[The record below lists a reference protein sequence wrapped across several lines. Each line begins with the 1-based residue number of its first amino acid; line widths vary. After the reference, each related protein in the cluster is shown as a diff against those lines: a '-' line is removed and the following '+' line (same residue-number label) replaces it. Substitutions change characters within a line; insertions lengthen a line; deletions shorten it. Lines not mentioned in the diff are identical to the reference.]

1 MYLFTFYFY
10 FHFCPSLSL
19 PNSAILKFFMCL
31 RWKLFYFHLGICRVF
46 ILILLLNSMDLES
59 TIGFIFL
66 ISTYLDQIQLRLI
79 IYLIFLH
86 QIRTLTFIILES
98 AFFCMYHSIIL
109 LKDFAGQN
117 NIYLLDKVLVLPL
130 KIYEKLLNFHLHQL
144 YIQNINCR
152 VLILIFR
159 RHLLYLYFI
168 ILELRLK
175 VFKIIIEKSRVHFP
189 NIKYLAWNHRLP
201 YF

>member
-1 MYLFTFYFY
+1 M
-10 FHFCPSLSL
+10 
-19 PNSAILKFFMCL
+19 FFMCL
-31 RWKLFYFHLGICRVF
+31 RWKLFYFHLGICRVS
-46 ILILLLNSMDLES
+46 ILIFRLNSLDPES

-66 ISTYLDQIQLRLI
+66 ISTYLDQTQLRLI

-86 QIRTLTFIILES
+86 QIQTLTFIILES

-117 NIYLLDKVLVLPL
+117 NIYLLDKVLILQL
-130 KIYEKLLNFHLHQL
+130 MICEKLLNFHLHQL
-144 YIQNINCR
+144 YIQNINYR
-152 VLILIFR
+152 ALILKFP
-159 RHLLYLYFI
+159 RHLLYQYFI

-175 VFKIIIEKSRVHFP
+175 VFKIILEKSRVHFP
-189 NIKYLAWNHRLP
+189 NIKYSAWIHILP